1 MIDAPDSEP
10 PFRLSKEKKTEKELH
25 WCEKA
30 GIYIQIAVWPQSE
43 GSGSVRTRK
52 TWCKIP
58 SGWSVEVINLEF
70 GSSDPQDRP
79 DKKTWIEFAMFWT
92 PNFL

>member
-30 GIYIQIAVWPQSE
+30 VFISKLLFDLKVKGQAVFGQE
-43 GSGSVRTRK
+43 KLGAKFQV
-52 TWCKIP
+52 
-58 SGWSVEVINLEF
+58 VEVL
-70 GSSDPQDRP
+70 
-79 DKKTWIEFAMFWT
+79 K
-92 PNFL
+92 